1 MRPIEELLKNR
12 TTARLGYQE
21 PWTGKDADGSEVTVA
36 VQISMTVDDCIK
48 LYRAQ
53 VGEAADGLT
62 DADLLTEFI
71 IVHWATEVQS

>member
-12 TTARLGYQE
+12 ATARLGYQE
-21 PWTGKDADGSEVTVA
+21 PWAGKNADGTEATVA
-36 VQISMTVDDCIK
+36 VLISMTVDDCIK

-62 DADLLTEFI
+62 NADLLTEFI
-71 IVHWATEVQS
+71 IVHWATEVGP